1 MTTMYNK
8 SQVKPHIFGN
18 MIEDLFANGIH
29 KMFGDE
35 PMAGTAHAPV
45 NIADTESAYELQL
58 VAPGLKKEDFKV
70 SVDRNLLTIAFEQPA
85 ADEKE
90 EKKWLR
96 KEFRMKSFKRSFTM
110 NERIDASG
118 ITAQYLDGILHIS
131 LPKKELEQTKQEI
144 NVN

>member
-1 MTTMYNK
+1 MYHK
-8 SQVKPHIFGN
+8 SQVKPHVFGN
-18 MIEDLFANGIH
+18 MIEDIFANGFQ

-35 PMAGTAHAPV
+35 PMAGTTHAPV
-45 NIADTESAYELQL
+45 NIAETDAAYELQL

-70 SVDRNLLTIAFEQPA
+70 SVDRNLLTISFEQPEA
-85 ADEKE
+85 SVAD

-110 NERIDASG
+110 NERIDASA
-118 ITAQYLDGILHIS
+118 ISAQYLDGILHIS